1 MTSAFWGGFAGG
13 VQKQRDVEY
22 AEAQE
27 EKKMRLAKELEAEYD
42 GKLVDSSQTTY
53 EGDFEVKRNKNGNVI
68 SRRQL
73 APEEIAERK
82 ARQEKLAA
90 ETRGT
95 VARASVDEKEAKFVD
110 RRLALDETQAL
121 ASIESSR
128 ASAAGSRAAASL
140 SQQRFDYD
148 KTQDEAELTRKEEDA
163 VNGAVEII
171 NFVGTSPDVD
181 SSVKS
186 KLAVL
191 DTDLQRARASGDKSA
206 VRRIVA
212 EINGQLG
219 PAYLRAKTNAT
230 ATGLDGTPAPLSN
243 PSN

>member
-22 AEAQE
+22 ADAQE
-27 EKKMRLAKELEAEYD
+27 EKKMRLAEQLKAEYLA
-42 GKLVDSSQTTY
+42 KIVDSDQTTY
-53 EGDFEVKRNKNGNVI
+53 EGDFEVKRNSTGVEI

-73 APEEIAERK
+73 APEEIAARK
-82 ARQEKLAA
+82 AEQDKTQADTRRTLAD
-90 ETRGT
+90 
-95 VARASVDEKEAKFVD
+95 ASVAEVEAKYAPQ
-110 RRLALDETQAL
+110 RLALDETQAL

-128 ASAAGSRAAASL
+128 ASAASSRSAASL
-140 SQQRFDYD
+140 SQQRFDHD
-148 KTQDEAELTRKEEDA
+148 KAQDEAELTRKEEDA

-171 NFVGTSPDVD
+171 SFVGASPDVD

-191 DTDLQRARASGDKSA
+191 DMDLQRARASGDKSA
-206 VRRIVA
+206 VRRIVS

-219 PAYLRAKTNAT
+219 PAYLRAKTKAT
-230 ATGLDGTPAPLSN
+230 ATGLDGSVTLPPPA
-243 PSN
+243 